1 MVRYICVSEY
11 RTEMPSRVYAH
22 GNTQYTC
29 ELLIATY
36 NTAAIIQHCSV
47 FNAVTTWV
55 IFVLYIY
62 TGEGRGEGGG
72 ARGREGAQSASSWAH
87 IKLVILFPAIVFY
100 TQDSISLKCFVFFR
114 ESASGINRVSYFLA
128 VNLAYIP
135 ILLASPA
142 VYLSIYFSVA
152 SFLGKLETLQLLGQ
166 LIFYLS
172 VKLN

>member
-72 ARGREGAQSASSWAH
+72 RGEGRGH
-87 IKLVILFPAIVFY
+87 NLHLLGH
-100 TQDSISLKCFVFFR
+100 TL
-114 ESASGINRVSYFLA
+114 NLSY
-128 VNLAYIP
+128 
-135 ILLASPA
+135 
-142 VYLSIYFSVA
+142 
-152 SFLGKLETLQLLGQ
+152 SFLPLYFILK
-166 LIFYLS
+166 IPFH
-172 VKLN
+172 